1 MRIGIEAQRIF
12 RTNKH
17 GMDYVVLEEIK
28 ELQKSDVRNEYF
40 VFVAPGEDRCLKDS
54 KNVHIIE
61 IGNNFYPLWEQFSLP
76 RAVNQLNL
84 DMLHCTSNTAPIRCK
99 VPLILTLHDI
109 IFLEPRDKSNKSFY
123 QDMGWRYRRFV
134 VPRIL
139 KKCKRI
145 ITVSDFEFNNIITKL
160 QIPEEKMVMIYNGYN
175 KWFRPVED
183 TELIYQQYIEEP
195 GYFFFLGNTDP
206 KKNTERTLT
215 AYSKYL
221 EMSDVKR
228 KLLMADLDRG
238 YLDEIIDRNDI
249 GNIRDH
255 IVMPGY
261 IKNAD
266 LPYIYNNAF
275 AFLYTSLRES
285 FGIPLLEA
293 MACGTPVITSNTSS
307 MPEIGG
313 PDVIMVNPQNANEIT
328 EKMLLL
334 EKDKALYQKQ
344 KDIGIIRAQQFSWEY
359 TAEQLLMVY
368 EEVYRQRSQPN
379 KSKESSFEGFSSFS
393 SIICS
398 SLNSI
403 INWRASG
410 LFCVFNR

>member
-145 ITVSDFEFNNIITKL
+145 ITVSDFEYNNIITKL

-206 KKNTERTLT
+206 KKNTERTLI

-313 PDVIMVNPQNANEIT
+313 SEVIMVNPLNVNEIT

-368 EEVYRQRSQPN
+368 EDVYRQRS
-379 KSKESSFEGFSSFS
+379 
-393 SIICS
+393 
-398 SLNSI
+398 
-403 INWRASG
+403 
-410 LFCVFNR
+410 

>member
-206 KKNTERTLT
+206 KKNTERTLI

-228 KLLMADLDRG
+228 KLLMADLDKG

-313 PDVIMVNPQNANEIT
+313 SEVIMVNPLNVNEIT

-368 EEVYRQRSQPN
+368 EDVYRQRS
-379 KSKESSFEGFSSFS
+379 
-393 SIICS
+393 
-398 SLNSI
+398 
-403 INWRASG
+403 
-410 LFCVFNR
+410 

>member
-12 RTNKH
+12 RANKH

-28 ELQKSDVRNEYF
+28 ELQKSDSRNEYF

-61 IGNNFYPLWEQFSLP
+61 IGSNFYPLWEQFSLP

-206 KKNTERTLT
+206 KKNTERTLI

-238 YLDEIIDRNDI
+238 YLHEIIDRNDI

-313 PDVIMVNPQNANEIT
+313 PDVIMVNPLNVSEIT

-368 EEVYRQRSQPN
+368 EDVYRQRS
-379 KSKESSFEGFSSFS
+379 
-393 SIICS
+393 
-398 SLNSI
+398 
-403 INWRASG
+403 
-410 LFCVFNR
+410 

>member
-12 RTNKH
+12 RKNKH

-28 ELQKSDVRNEYF
+28 ELQKSDTRNEYF
-40 VFVAPGEDRCLKDS
+40 VFVAPGEDRCLHDS

-61 IGNNFYPLWEQFSLP
+61 IGSNFYPLWEQFSLP

-84 DMLHCTSNTAPIRCK
+84 DMLHCTSNTAPILCK
-99 VPLILTLHDI
+99 IPMILTLHDI
-109 IFLEPRDKSNKSFY
+109 IFLEPRDKSNKSLY
-123 QDMGWRYRRFV
+123 QNMGWLYRRFV

-145 ITVSDFEFNNIITKL
+145 ITVSEFEYNNIISKL
-160 QIPEEKMVMIYNGYN
+160 HIPEEKMVMIYNGYN
-175 KWFRPVED
+175 EWFKPVED
-183 TELIYQQYIEEP
+183 IELIYQQYIEEP

-206 KKNTERTLT
+206 KKNTERTLI
-215 AYSKYL
+215 AYSHYL
-221 EMSDVKR
+221 EKSNVKR
-228 KLLMADLDRG
+228 KLLMADLDRSF
-238 YLDEIIDRNDI
+238 LDDIIERNHI
-249 GNIRDH
+249 ENIKDYMV
-255 IVMPGY
+255 IPGY

-266 LPYIYNNAF
+266 LPYVYNNAF

-313 PDVIMVNPQNANEIT
+313 SEALMVNPQNADEIT

-334 EKDKALYQKQ
+334 EEDNTIYQKQ
-344 KDIGIIRAQQFSWEY
+344 KEIGIRRAQQFSWKY
-359 TAEQLLMVY
+359 TAEQLLTVY
-368 EEVYRQRSQPN
+368 EDVYKLR
-379 KSKESSFEGFSSFS
+379 E
-393 SIICS
+393 
-398 SLNSI
+398 
-403 INWRASG
+403 
-410 LFCVFNR
+410 

>member
-12 RTNKH
+12 RKNKH

-28 ELQKSDVRNEYF
+28 ELQKSDTRNEYF
-40 VFVAPGEDRCLKDS
+40 VFVAPGEDRCLQDS
-54 KNVHIIE
+54 KNVHIIQ
-61 IGNNFYPLWEQFSLP
+61 IGSNFYPLWEQFSLP
-76 RAVNQLNL
+76 RAVSQLNL

-99 VPLILTLHDI
+99 IPLILTLHDI

-175 KWFRPVED
+175 QWFRLVED
-183 TELIYQQYIEEP
+183 TELIYQQYIKEP

-206 KKNTERTLT
+206 KKNTERTLI

-221 EMSDVKR
+221 KLSDVKR
-228 KLLMADLDRG
+228 KLLMADLDKG
-238 YLDEIIDRNDI
+238 YLEEIINRNDI

-255 IVMPGY
+255 IVIPGY

-313 PDVIMVNPQNANEIT
+313 PEVIMVNPQNVQEIT

-334 EKDKALYQKQ
+334 EKDEALYQKQ
-344 KDIGIIRAQQFSWEY
+344 KEIGIIRAQQFSWKY
-359 TAEQLLMVY
+359 TAEQLLTVY
-368 EEVYRQRSQPN
+368 EDVYRQRD
-379 KSKESSFEGFSSFS
+379 
-393 SIICS
+393 
-398 SLNSI
+398 
-403 INWRASG
+403 
-410 LFCVFNR
+410 

>member
-12 RTNKH
+12 RKNKH

-28 ELQKSDVRNEYF
+28 ELQKSDTRNEYF
-40 VFVAPGEDRCLKDS
+40 VFVAPGEDHCLQDS

-99 VPLILTLHDI
+99 IPLILTLHDI

-175 KWFRPVED
+175 QWFRPVED

-206 KKNTERTLT
+206 KKNTERTLI

-221 EMSDVKR
+221 ELSDVKR

-238 YLDEIIDRNDI
+238 YLEEIINRNDI

-255 IVMPGY
+255 IVIPGY

-313 PDVIMVNPQNANEIT
+313 PEVIMVNPQNVQEIT

-334 EKDKALYQKQ
+334 EKDDALYQKQ
-344 KDIGIIRAQQFSWEY
+344 KEIGLIRAQQFSWKY
-359 TAEQLLMVY
+359 TAEQLLTVY
-368 EEVYRQRSQPN
+368 EDVYRQRD
-379 KSKESSFEGFSSFS
+379 
-393 SIICS
+393 
-398 SLNSI
+398 
-403 INWRASG
+403 
-410 LFCVFNR
+410 

>member
-206 KKNTERTLT
+206 KKNTERTLI

-228 KLLMADLDRG
+228 KLLMADLDKG

-313 PDVIMVNPQNANEIT
+313 SEVIMVNPLNVNEII

-334 EKDKALYQKQ
+334 ERDKALYQKQ

-359 TAEQLLMVY
+359 TAEQLLTVY
-368 EEVYRQRSQPN
+368 EDVYRQRS
-379 KSKESSFEGFSSFS
+379 
-393 SIICS
+393 
-398 SLNSI
+398 
-403 INWRASG
+403 
-410 LFCVFNR
+410 

>member
-12 RTNKH
+12 RKNKH

-28 ELQKSDVRNEYF
+28 ELQKSDTRNEYF
-40 VFVAPGEDRCLKDS
+40 VFVAPGEDRCLQDS

-99 VPLILTLHDI
+99 IPLILTLHDI

-134 VPRIL
+134 VPKIL

-175 KWFRPVED
+175 QWFRPVED

-206 KKNTERTLT
+206 KKNTERTLI

-221 EMSDVKR
+221 ELSNVKR

-238 YLDEIIDRNDI
+238 YLEEIINRNDI

-255 IVMPGY
+255 IIMPGY

-266 LPYIYNNAF
+266 LPFIYNNAF

-313 PDVIMVNPQNANEIT
+313 PEVIMVNPQNVQEIT

-334 EKDKALYQKQ
+334 EKDEALYQKQ
-344 KDIGIIRAQQFSWEY
+344 KEIGIIRAQQFSWKY
-359 TAEQLLMVY
+359 TAEQLLTVY
-368 EEVYRQRSQPN
+368 EDVYRQR
-379 KSKESSFEGFSSFS
+379 G
-393 SIICS
+393 
-398 SLNSI
+398 
-403 INWRASG
+403 
-410 LFCVFNR
+410 

>member
-12 RTNKH
+12 RKNKH

-28 ELQKSDVRNEYF
+28 ELQKSDNRNEYF
-40 VFVAPGEDRCLKDS
+40 VFVAPGEDRCLHDS
-54 KNVHIIE
+54 NNVHIIE
-61 IGNNFYPLWEQFSLP
+61 IGSSFYPLWEQFSLP

-109 IFLEPRDKSNKSFY
+109 IFLEPRDKSNKSLY
-123 QDMGWRYRRFV
+123 QNMGWRYRRFV
-134 VPRIL
+134 VPKIL

-145 ITVSDFEFNNIITKL
+145 ITVSEFELNNIITKL
-160 QIPEEKMVMIYNGYN
+160 DIPEEKMVMIYNGFN
-175 KWFRPVED
+175 EWFRPVED
-183 TELIYQQYIEEP
+183 TELVYQQYIEEP

-206 KKNTERTLT
+206 KKNTERTLI

-221 EMSDVKR
+221 EKSDVKR
-228 KLLMADLDRG
+228 KLLMADLDKSFFDDIVERNHIENIKG
-238 YLDEIIDRNDI
+238 QIII
-249 GNIRDH
+249 
-255 IVMPGY
+255 PGY
-261 IKNAD
+261 INNAD

-313 PDVIMVNPQNANEIT
+313 PEVLMVNPQNANEIT

-334 EKDKALYQKQ
+334 EKDHALYQKQ
-344 KDIGIIRAQQFSWEY
+344 KEIGIKRAQQFSWKY

-368 EEVYRQRSQPN
+368 EDVYH
-379 KSKESSFEGFSSFS
+379 
-393 SIICS
+393 
-398 SLNSI
+398 
-403 INWRASG
+403 
-410 LFCVFNR
+410 NRHRD

>member
-28 ELQKSDVRNEYF
+28 ELQKSDARNEYF

-61 IGNNFYPLWEQFSLP
+61 IGSNFYPLWEQFSLP

-145 ITVSDFEFNNIITKL
+145 ITVSDFEYNNIITKL

-206 KKNTERTLT
+206 KKNTERTLI

-368 EEVYRQRSQPN
+368 EDVYRQRS
-379 KSKESSFEGFSSFS
+379 
-393 SIICS
+393 
-398 SLNSI
+398 
-403 INWRASG
+403 
-410 LFCVFNR
+410 

>member
-12 RTNKH
+12 RKNKH

-28 ELQKSDVRNEYF
+28 ELQKSDTRNEYF

-61 IGNNFYPLWEQFSLP
+61 IGSNFYPLWEQFSLP

-145 ITVSDFEFNNIITKL
+145 ITVSDFEYNNIITKL

-206 KKNTERTLT
+206 KKNTERTLI

-228 KLLMADLDRG
+228 ELLMADLDRG

-313 PDVIMVNPQNANEIT
+313 SEVIMVNPLNVNEIT

-344 KDIGIIRAQQFSWEY
+344 KETGIIRAQQFSWEY

-368 EEVYRQRSQPN
+368 EDVYRQRS
-379 KSKESSFEGFSSFS
+379 
-393 SIICS
+393 
-398 SLNSI
+398 
-403 INWRASG
+403 
-410 LFCVFNR
+410 